1 MTKPIIQFE
10 HVLKK
15 FNGKTVIPDLS
26 FTINK
31 GELVTILG
39 SSGCGKTTTLR
50 MVNGLL
56 KADAGEI
63 LIGGKRLAEQ
73 DLVNL
78 RRHMGY
84 VVQQVGL
91 FPHMTVAENIAVVPK
106 MLKWDSEKIRHRVA
120 ELLEL
125 VQLSPDEYASRY
137 PAQLSGGQQQRVGV
151 ARALAVNPPYVLFD
165 EPFGALDA
173 LTRIELQKEI
183 KQIHQSLGNKT
194 FLFITHDINEALY
207 LGQRVMVMHEGQ
219 VEQFAAPT
227 EIVNHP
233 ATDFVRDLLGT
244 VQQNSELWGQDHDW
258 ILARKLSD
266 YVNWA
271 RPTRGNGFR
280 GLGDC
285 NRNCRFANY
294 ALSPAPKLVKWAGIL
309 LFVTIFSP

>member
-1 MTKPIIQFE
+1 MTKPIIQFNN
-10 HVLKK
+10 VTKS
-15 FNGKTVIPDLS
+15 FGGKTVIPDLS
-26 FTINK
+26 FSVNE

-56 KADAGEI
+56 KADRGEVI
-63 LIGGKRLAEQ
+63 VGGKKIADQ

-106 MLKWDSEKIRHRVA
+106 MLKWDSDKIVQRVR

-125 VQLSPDEYASRY
+125 VQLSPDEYANRY

-173 LTRIELQKEI
+173 LTRVELQKEI
-183 KQIHQSLGNKT
+183 KRIHQSLGNKT
-194 FLFITHDINEALY
+194 FLFVTHDINEALY
-207 LGQRVMVMHEGQ
+207 LGQRVMVMHQGRI
-219 VEQFAAPT
+219 EQFATPA
-227 EIVNHP
+227 EVVNHP

-244 VQQNSELWGQDHDW
+244 VQQNRDLWGRHH
-258 ILARKLSD
+258 A
-266 YVNWA
+266 
-271 RPTRGNGFR
+271 
-280 GLGDC
+280 
-285 NRNCRFANY
+285 
-294 ALSPAPKLVKWAGIL
+294 
-309 LFVTIFSP
+309 